1 MRTPLTAEQQ
11 LQRHCERTYDA
22 LIDHL
27 AAARVSHGMTYDNV
41 AECLNV
47 SRSTVAKI
55 FHQQPVTISTDTFC
69 RMLEF
74 AGLELKPKGGERN
87 GV

>member
-1 MRTPLTAEQQ
+1 MTQEQR
-11 LQRHCERTYDA
+11 LNHRCERTYEM
-22 LIDHL
+22 LVDHM
-27 AAARVSHGMTYDNV
+27 AAVRKRNLLTYDNV

-74 AGLELKPKGGERN
+74 AGLELKPKGGTER
-87 GV
+87 G

>member
-1 MRTPLTAEQQ
+1 MTQEQR
-11 LQRHCERTYDA
+11 LNHRCERTYEM
-22 LIDHL
+22 LVDHM
-27 AAARVSHGMTYDNV
+27 AAVRERNLLTYDDV

>member
-1 MRTPLTAEQQ
+1 MTQEQR
-11 LQRHCERTYDA
+11 LNHRCEQTYEM
-22 LIDHL
+22 LVDHM
-27 AAARVSHGMTYDNV
+27 AAVLERNLLTYDNV

-47 SRSTVAKI
+47 IRSTVAKI

-74 AGLELKPKGGERN
+74 AGQELKPKGGERH